1 MRITQEADYALRM
14 CSALAQSDAPMGAPK
29 LSQMLSIPTAST
41 SKVLRKLMLSCIV
54 KSTRGAN
61 GGFSLE
67 KSPDTITLRQV
78 IEAVDGKIAIRHC
91 IEECHICNFQN
102 NKNECRFHCV
112 FEQLNTLIQSRLD
125 SLSIG
130 DMVNLE
136 IPVEELTTRLL
147 KN

>member
-41 SKVLRKLMLSCIV
+41 SKVLRKLMLSGIV

-91 IEECHICNFQN
+91 LEECHICNFQS

-112 FEQLNTLIQSRLD
+112 FEQLNSLIQSRLD

-130 DMVNLE
+130 DMVNLK
-136 IPVEELTTRLL
+136 IPVEELTTRFL